1 MSQPLLLMALLAV
14 SSASDGSLGQAGTVT
29 CAESPLFAEL
39 DSPSGKALLTL
50 YGFDLGEAWACTPIR
65 SALAPRMQLL
75 RFRRLSAATEE
86 ATAFTVLKA
95 AGAQT
100 LWIIPTA
107 SGMLRVSGVESDPHN
122 IAAFNA
128 LLRSM
133 PKPASST
140 ADWEALARLYLAV
153 VGHAEVFPLK
163 TEGGASAT
171 CGAQG
176 ECSLSFAD
184 RAPQAARSYW
194 KWTVTFDRIGEGPI
208 KLTDATAEL
217 VSAAQ

>member
-1 MSQPLLLMALLAV
+1 MSRPLVLMVLLTV
-14 SSASDGSLGQAGTVT
+14 SSASDGSLGHARTVT
-29 CAESPLFAEL
+29 CTESPLLAEL

-50 YGFDLGEAWACTPIR
+50 YGFDLGETWACTPIR
-65 SALAPRMQLL
+65 SALAPRAQLL
-75 RFRRLSAATEE
+75 RFRRLSEATAE
-86 ATAFTVLKA
+86 ATAFTVLKT

-107 SGMLRVSGVESDPHN
+107 TGMLRVAGVESDPHN

-133 PKPASST
+133 PKPTSST
-140 ADWEALARLYLAV
+140 TDWEALARLYLAV

-163 TEGGASAT
+163 TEGGAPAT

-184 RAPQAARSYW
+184 RAPQAAHSYW
-194 KWTVTFDRIGEGPI
+194 KWTVTFDRLGKGPI
-208 KLTDATAEL
+208 RLTDATAEL
-217 VSAAQ
+217 VSATQ

>member
-1 MSQPLLLMALLAV
+1 MSRPLLPMALLA
-14 SSASDGSLGQAGTVT
+14 AWATCSLGQARSAT

-39 DSPSGKALLTL
+39 DSPSGKALLKL
-50 YGFDLGEAWACTPIR
+50 YGFDLRETWACTPIR
-65 SALAPRMQLL
+65 SALAPRVQLL

-100 LWIIPTA
+100 VWIIPTA

-133 PKPASST
+133 PKPMSST

-163 TEGGASAT
+163 AEGGAPAT

-184 RAPQAARSYW
+184 RAPQGARSYW
-194 KWTVTFDRIGEGPI
+194 KWTVTFDRVGEDSI
-208 KLTDATAEL
+208 TLTDAAAEL
-217 VSAAQ
+217 VSATQ